1 MAVRRSRR
9 QSTAPKTYDPDAEAS
24 RPQFASAAVLTT
36 IESIPVAQTAD
47 APEPKKKAAPKRSA
61 KKSAKK
67 SPSPAP
73 KSRSPSPA
81 PKSRSPSP
89 AASPSPKRK
98 SRSPSPA
105 APSPQ
110 KEEQKVEEAAI
121 EGADAEE
128 PAWQRI
134 LLLIVLAI
142 VVYYGASPRAPA

>member
-81 PKSRSPSP
+81 
-89 AASPSPKRK
+89 ASPSPKRK

>member
-24 RPQFASAAVLTT
+24 RPQFASAAVLET
-36 IESIPVAQTAD
+36 ID
-47 APEPKKKAAPKRSA
+47 APEPTKKAAPKRSA
-61 KKSAKK
+61 KRSAKK

-81 PKSRSPSP
+81 PKSHSPSP

>member
-24 RPQFASAAVLTT
+24 RPQFASAAVLET
-36 IESIPVAQTAD
+36 ID
-47 APEPKKKAAPKRSA
+47 APEPTKKAAPKRSA
-61 KKSAKK
+61 KRSAKK
-67 SPSPAP
+67 
-73 KSRSPSPA
+73 SPSPA